1 MSKSIEELVKY
12 RIARSKETLE
22 EATLLANG
30 GFWNAVA
37 NRLYYSCY
45 YIVAGLLL
53 KTGHPANSHN
63 GVKTI
68 FHKEFVKSERVSL
81 DAGKLYGRLFNLR
94 QKGDYTDF
102 QKFTQEEI
110 FPFLADVQRFIAEIE
125 KII

>member
-30 GFWNAVA
+30 GYWNAVA

-45 YIVAGLLL
+45 YMVAAILL
-53 KTGHPANSHN
+53 KNGHSASSHK

-68 FHKEFVKSERVSL
+68 FNKEFVKSELVSPEGL
-81 DAGKLYGRLFNLR
+81 HADN
-94 QKGDYTDF
+94 
-102 QKFTQEEI
+102 
-110 FPFLADVQRFIAEIE
+110 FLA
-125 KII
+125 